1 MENSYSVSFRL
12 QRVTTES
19 AHVSVPLTPE
29 FWKQNPERPGTLVI
43 DTDKLAQA
51 AVEEGRS
58 SSTVWTLEA
67 EPTVGLH
74 PWQTPPEH

>member
-19 AHVSVPLTPE
+19 AHVSVPITPE
-29 FWKQNPERPGTLVI
+29 FWKPNPERPGTFVI

-51 AVEEGRS
+51 ALEAGRS
-58 SSTVWTLEA
+58 PSTVWTVEA
-67 EPTVGLH
+67 APTVVLH